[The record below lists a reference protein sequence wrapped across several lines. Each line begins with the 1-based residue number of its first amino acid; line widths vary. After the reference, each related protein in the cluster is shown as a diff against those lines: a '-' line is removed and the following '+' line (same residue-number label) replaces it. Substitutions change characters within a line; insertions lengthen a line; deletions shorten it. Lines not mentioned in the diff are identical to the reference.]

1 MQLSRHT
8 FRWMLVLTAVGS
20 VGCLPARQMIVADTT
35 PAARHPMQPVVELA
49 DSAKPSNL
57 AQRNV
62 PAKLAAGTSSRS
74 ATGESIKPVQL
85 GLKKSDA
92 RAASKLAV
100 SDSPAVVTPATTHL
114 AATLPAVKLPAVNLP
129 AVSLAAMHLP
139 AVNLPAVD
147 LPAVPAPKVGE
158 LGVDSVAI
166 ADRPSSD
173 SLAHTVAHSSAQTPT
188 HPTAH
193 STAHSTAQT
202 PAMSLE
208 QFETIALSNN
218 PTLRGM
224 AATTQKAAGFRTQ
237 VSLRAN
243 PSVGYQAMQLAD
255 EGTDQHVAFIEQE
268 IVTGGKLALN
278 RRVLNEAVQ
287 AQLHELETQR
297 VRVLSDVRSKYYE
310 ALAAQQRI
318 ELIHVFQSVADKGFE
333 LAELRKAAL
342 EGSQIDVLQAK
353 VQKNEIDLAY
363 QQAQIAFQAAWKELA
378 ALAGVADLSP
388 GQLTGQLPQAEEL
401 LDWQSVSASILSSSP
416 ELQAAQSRVR
426 QARALLDR
434 HGVQAI
440 PNLTMQLGA
449 GVDSA
454 TDSGMINVQVGAP
467 IPVFNQNQGNIAAA
481 RAEYCRAL
489 MDVERIE
496 NSIAARLAAVS
507 QNYQSAAI
515 AVKKYSQDILP
526 NADESMGLAEIAY
539 KAGETNF
546 TQVLIARR
554 TYFDTTL
561 QFIAAQTQ
569 LAQARARVDG
579 FVLTGGLDP
588 MNDQSG
594 DDSLR
599 GLTFGQQ

>member
-20 VGCLPARQMIVADTT
+20 AGCLPARQMIVDDTA
-35 PAARHPMQPVVELA
+35 PGARQPLPHNAELV
-49 DSAKPSNL
+49 DSAKPSKL
-57 AQRNV
+57 AQQND
-62 PAKLAAGTSSRS
+62 PAILAAGSSSR
-74 ATGESIKPVQL
+74 ATTGDASKPVQL
-85 GLKKSDA
+85 ALNKSDA
-92 RAASKLAV
+92 RTPFKLAAYG
-100 SDSPAVVTPATTHL
+100 SPADPAANL
-114 AATLPAVKLPAVNLP
+114 PVASVPVASVPVASLPAVQGTN
-129 AVSLAAMHLP
+129 
-139 AVNLPAVD
+139 
-147 LPAVPAPKVGE
+147 VGE
-158 LGVDSVAI
+158 VGVGAVAV
-166 ADRPSSD
+166 ADRPSSATPHQPP
-173 SLAHTVAHSSAQTPT
+173 SL
-188 HPTAH
+188 
-193 STAHSTAQT
+193 
-202 PAMSLE
+202 SLE
-208 QFETIALSNN
+208 QFESIALSNN

-224 AATTQKAAGFRTQ
+224 AATTQKAAGYRTQ

-243 PSVGYQAMQLAD
+243 PSVGYQGMQLAD
-255 EGTDQHVAFIEQE
+255 EGTDQHVAFVEQE
-268 IVTGGKLALN
+268 FVTGGKLALN

-388 GQLTGQLPQAEEL
+388 GHLSGQLPQSEEL
-401 LDWQSVSASILSSSP
+401 LDWQSVSATILSSSP
-416 ELQAAQSRVR
+416 ELQAAQARVR

-449 GVDSA
+449 GVDNA
-454 TDSGMINVQVGAP
+454 TDSGLINIQVGAP

-481 RAEYCRAL
+481 RAEYCRAQ

-507 QNYQSAAI
+507 QSYQSAAI
-515 AVKKYSQDILP
+515 AVTKYSQEILP

>member
-8 FRWMLVLTAVGS
+8 FRWVLVLTAIGS
-20 VGCLPARQMIVADTT
+20 AGCLPARQMIVDGTA
-35 PAARHPMQPVVELA
+35 PGARQPLPHNAELV
-49 DSAKPSNL
+49 DSAKPSMS
-57 AQRNV
+57 AQQST
-62 PAKLAAGTSSRS
+62 PTKLATGSSSR
-74 ATGESIKPVQL
+74 ATTGESNKPVQL
-85 GLKKSDA
+85 ALDKRDTRSPF
-92 RAASKLAV
+92 KLAAYG
-100 SDSPAVVTPATTHL
+100 SPAAN
-114 AATLPAVKLPAVNLP
+114 LPAAHLPAVNLP
-129 AVSLAAMHLP
+129 AVSLPAVHLP
-139 AVNLPAVD
+139 AVNLPAES
-147 LPAVPAPKVGE
+147 LPAVQGPTATEVGN
-158 LGVDSVAI
+158 GSAAV
-166 ADRPSSD
+166 ADRPSS
-173 SLAHTVAHSSAQTPT
+173 ATPGQT
-188 HPTAH
+188 
-193 STAHSTAQT
+193 S
-202 PAMSLE
+202 AMSLE
-208 QFETIALSNN
+208 QFESIALSNN

-224 AATTQKAAGFRTQ
+224 AATTQKAAGYRTQ

-243 PSVGYQAMQLAD
+243 PSVGYQGMQLAD
-255 EGTDQHVAFIEQE
+255 EGTDQHVAFVEQE
-268 IVTGGKLALN
+268 FVTGGKLALN

-353 VQKNEIDLAY
+353 VQKNEIDLAH

-388 GQLTGQLPQAEEL
+388 GHLSGQLPKSEEL
-401 LDWQSVSASILSSSP
+401 LDWQSVSATILSSSP
-416 ELQAAQSRVR
+416 ELQAAQARVR

-449 GVDSA
+449 GVDNS

-481 RAEYCRAL
+481 RAEYCRAQ

-507 QNYQSAAI
+507 QSYQSAAI
-515 AVKKYSQDILP
+515 AVTKYSQEILP